1 MVGRV
6 GLLTPI
12 ARARQESVWQQPVGL
27 CVSLVLQSGG
37 YAISSAIK
45 DVQLPTLVVW
55 GRNDEILR
63 CAPLL
68 TVG

>member
-1 MVGRV
+1 M
-6 GLLTPI
+6 
-12 ARARQESVWQQPVGL
+12 WQQPVGL